1 MIDPTTQ
8 RLEAELARER
18 ANSRRLRAVADTA
31 SLVNSTL
38 DLRELA
44 DHIIDAATRLI
55 GAERGSLFL
64 VDSDAGRL
72 TSLVAQGLETRSLS
86 LPIGEGIVGAVAAS
100 GEAVIL
106 NQPYD
111 DARFD
116 PSVDRATGFRTRSLM
131 TVPVRDR
138 DGDLTAVLQL
148 LNHDDGG
155 FSDEDVAFL
164 AELGVPFAVALTT
177 ARLHAEIVVRERMRE
192 ELRLAAEIQR
202 ALQPEP
208 GVHVP
213 GLELSTLLR
222 PCLEVGGDYWDL
234 IPSDDDDRWW
244 VIVADISGKGVSA
257 GLIASNVQAY
267 FWSRR
272 GDRRSL
278 GRVVAE
284 GNELLYRLAQ
294 GRKFATLVIAEWR
307 PHERRLVWVNAGHP
321 PVFVRTGGRVIDLEA
336 TGRPIGMLP
345 DQDYEV
351 GELVL
356 APGDAVLLYT
366 DGVFEAGT
374 GGPEGE
380 FGLDRIRACLEG
392 GVGCEVVTD
401 RLRDAVRGHLGK
413 AAPDDDITI
422 VCLECSDTDQGE

>member
-8 RLEAELARER
+8 RLEAELASER

-111 DARFD
+111 DSRFD
-116 PSVDRATGFRTRSLM
+116 PSVDRATGFRTRSLL

-138 DGDLTAVLQL
+138 DGELTAVLQL

-208 GVHVP
+208 GAHVP
-213 GLELSTLLR
+213 GLDLSTLLR

-307 PHERRLVWVNAGHP
+307 PDERRLVWVNAGHP

-351 GELVL
+351 GEIVL

-401 RLRDAVRGHLGK
+401 RLRGALREHLGK
-413 AAPDDDITI
+413 AAPDDDVTI
-422 VCLECSDTDQGE
+422 VCLGCSDNDQGE

>member
-1 MIDPTTQ
+1 
-8 RLEAELARER
+8 
-18 ANSRRLRAVADTA
+18 
-31 SLVNSTL
+31 
-38 DLRELA
+38 
-44 DHIIDAATRLI
+44 
-55 GAERGSLFL
+55 
-64 VDSDAGRL
+64 
-72 TSLVAQGLETRSLS
+72 
-86 LPIGEGIVGAVAAS
+86 
-100 GEAVIL
+100 
-106 NQPYD
+106 
-111 DARFD
+111 
-116 PSVDRATGFRTRSLM
+116 M